1 MPMHATAH
9 PATLNDREL
18 SATATPGGASE
29 WFPYA
34 VTRFLPPRNS
44 AVAVRPGPAEARW
57 YETPG
62 AVRGF

>member
-9 PATLNDREL
+9 PATLDHREL
-18 SATATPGGASE
+18 SATATTVGASG

-34 VTRFLPPRNS
+34 VSRFLSPRIY
-44 AVAVRPGPAEARW
+44 AVAARPGPAEAPW